1 MVRKERRIGKQKRP
15 LATVDDGGVGVTMAS
30 AGLAPRDCA
39 QAVVLMRLPRWAGR
53 LGADCTGGN
62 AASKA
67 VAVELWIS
75 WAFFRTVKPTA
86 CRVPVSAIVVDS

>member
-1 MVRKERRIGKQKRP
+1 
-15 LATVDDGGVGVTMAS
+15 MAG
-30 AGLAPRDCA
+30 AAVAPHNDA

-53 LGADCTGGN
+53 FADDCTGGK
-62 AASKA
+62 ASSKA
-67 VAVELWIS
+67 FAVELWIS